1 MPHQTQG
8 AERRGDRR
16 GQGRRQRRGGHEG
29 ALDRAAKPNRIE
41 TKPGTLYKLS
51 PRTSIEK
58 NHVLRSSACS
68 SWIPVRDA
76 RCALRITG
84 EGRKGREGKGGGGE
98 MRWDETHQPLSLR
111 DRLVRSGFL
120 AALSSAFASRRRT
133 WGEVVGGRRGAGC
146 STAWARVG
154 GDGMTGPKLC

>member
-16 GQGRRQRRGGHEG
+16 GEGRRQRRGGHEG

-84 EGRKGREGKGGGGE
+84 ERRGRGEGGKYDGKRRTSRSLCGIGLFDLDFLQLFLQPSRVDDGHGARWWGGGE
-98 MRWDETHQPLSLR
+98 
-111 DRLVRSGFL
+111 V
-120 AALSSAFASRRRT
+120 
-133 WGEVVGGRRGAGC
+133 RGAQLLGPG
-146 STAWARVG
+146 SGV
-154 GDGMTGPKLC
+154 TG